1 MTGAANRFPVRLY
14 FAILLALCAVVVVW
28 GLQSGAVKIGIRQ
41 TLILLAEGF
50 GWRPGDTDFSPYS
63 RDTLWTVFWSI
74 RVPRILMG
82 LLVGCAL
89 AAAGAGMQGLFRNP
103 LADPSLIGVS
113 AGAAMG
119 AVLAIVWNESATGWA
134 VGWLAEFRLPV
145 FAILG
150 AMTVTFVVYWLST
163 SQGKTTVAT
172 LLLTGIAVNAL
183 ASAFVGY
190 MIFLSDAR
198 ELRDFT
204 FWSLGSLGLATWENL
219 AAVAPFV
226 IIPVSGLILLSRA
239 LNALLLGEAE
249 AGHLGVEV
257 QRMTM
262 TVVFLS
268 AAMVGTSVA
277 FCGMIGFVGLLVPH
291 LVRLSIGPDHRYLI
305 PASAILGGTLLVTAD
320 IAARTFFAPEELPIG
335 IVTAVVGAPCF
346 LGLLH
351 FSRQGIRG

>member
-1 MTGAANRFPVRLY
+1 MKRFPVRWCLAVLLAS
-14 FAILLALCAVVVVW
+14 FFLIAIL
-28 GLQSGAVKIGIRQ
+28 GLTTGAVEIGFAQMLR
-41 TLILLAEGF
+41 LLAEAA
-50 GWRPGDTDFSPYS
+50 GWRPDATDYSPYT
-63 RDTLWTVFWSI
+63 RETLWTVLWSI
-74 RVPRILMG
+74 RIPRVLLG
-82 LLVGCAL
+82 LLVGCGL

-119 AVLAIVWNESATGWA
+119 AVFAIVWHDSAAGWA
-134 VGWLAEFRLPV
+134 VGWLGGYRLPV
-145 FAILG
+145 FAMLG
-150 AMTVTFVVYWLST
+150 AIVVTLVVYRLAT
-163 SQGKTTVAT
+163 AEGKTAVAT

-204 FWSLGSLGLATWENL
+204 FWSLGSLGLATWASL
-219 AAVAPFV
+219 GAVAPF
-226 IIPVSGLILLSRA
+226 ILFPLGGLILQSRA

-249 AGHLGVEV
+249 AGHLGVDV
-257 QRMTM
+257 QRMT
-262 TVVFLS
+262 VGIIFLS

-291 LVRLSIGPDHRYLI
+291 LVRLSIGPDHRYLV
-305 PASAILGGTLLVTAD
+305 PASALLGGILLVAAD
-320 IAARTFFAPEELPIG
+320 VAARTFFAPEELPIG

-351 FSRQGIRG
+351 YSRTGIRG

>member
-1 MTGAANRFPVRLY
+1 MV
-14 FAILLALCAVVVVW
+14 AL
-28 GLQSGAVKIGIRQ
+28 GLRAGAVEI
-41 TLILLAEGF
+41 GF
-50 GWRPGDTDFSPYS
+50 GRIASLVTEAAGWRSDTADYEPYA
-63 RDTLWTVFWSI
+63 RDTLWTVLWSI
-74 RVPRILMG
+74 RLPRVLLG
-82 LLVGCAL
+82 LLVGCGL

-119 AVLAIVWNESATGWA
+119 AVLAIVWNASSAGWA
-134 VGWLAEFRLPV
+134 IGWLGGYRLPV
-145 FAILG
+145 FSMLG
-150 AMTVTFVVYWLST
+150 AIAVTFIVYRLAT
-163 SQGKTTVAT
+163 AEGRTVVAT

-204 FWSLGSLGLATWENL
+204 FWSLGSLGLATWKSL
-219 AAVAPFV
+219 AAVAPF
-226 IIPVSGLILLSRA
+226 IIFPVAGLLWQSRA

-249 AGHLGVEV
+249 ARHLGIDV
-257 QRMTM
+257 QRMTAAI
-262 TVVFLS
+262 VFLS

-291 LVRLSIGPDHRYLI
+291 LVRLSIGPDHRYLV
-305 PASAILGGTLLVTAD
+305 PASAILGGALLVAAD
-320 IAARTFFAPEELPIG
+320 VAARTVFSPEELPIG

-351 FSRQGIRG
+351 FSRSKAHG